1 MGFGIQQMQEWA
13 LAWPTLPVRGVMG
26 SSRVLPRYGPTSL
39 QAQQCLPPSQAV
51 ATQSREGHE
60 DVTCCA
66 SVGLSLG
73 GWVGGHTP
81 EGMLKYVEPGQGVQ
95 PRPWCSLLSR
105 L

>member
-13 LAWPTLPVRGVMG
+13 LAWPTLPARGVMG

-51 ATQSREGHE
+51 ATQSREGHV

-73 GWVGGHTP
+73 GWVGTH
-81 EGMLKYVEPGQGVQ
+81 
-95 PRPWCSLLSR
+95 PRGC
-105 L
+105 